1 VRSFSQRHEA
11 RLLAALLLAMLM
23 LLALGGCGGGGDEGG
38 TWSTIVVGDTTLRY
52 QATGV
57 PATAITNPI
66 ILASG
71 VREDPAVLAS
81 VAEVTGR
88 TQQQA
93 VELLSSY
100 DTTGSHLV
108 QVLQLTSAAYVT
120 RYFGDPQY
128 KLGRWYT
135 PSERDHLYLPD
146 EAIQLFAL
154 PLSNNAYSVTL
165 YRLKSGVKLVAGY
178 CADMS
183 WNTEV
188 FPPQATGGGQQ
199 FYIPDATHWVVDH
212 AELNDQAIELVSE
225 LRYPVAQ

>member
-1 VRSFSQRHEA
+1 MCDA
-11 RLLAALLLAMLM
+11 RLLAALLLTALM
-23 LLALGGCGGGGDEGG
+23 PLTLGGCGGGSDEA
-38 TWSTIVVGDTTLRY
+38 TWSTILVGDMTLRY
-52 QATGV
+52 QATGT

-71 VREDPAVLAS
+71 VREAPAVLAS

-100 DTTGSHLV
+100 DTTGPHLV
-108 QVLQLTSAAYVT
+108 QVLQLTTAAYVT

-135 PSERDHLYLPD
+135 PSEQDHLCLPD

-154 PLSNNAYSVTL
+154 PLDNNAHSVTL

-199 FYIPDATHWVVDH
+199 FYIPDATRWVVDH
-212 AELNDQAIELVSE
+212 AELNDQAIELISE